1 MTLTESQY
9 QSILARLTKLERA
22 MNDVITA
29 QNQMVTNEQ
38 VNELTT
44 VLQQDIDAVT
54 ELIGSLQTRVE
65 SLEAEP
71 YEG

>member
-54 ELIGSLQTRVE
+54 ELIGSLQTRGE